1 MASAENIVEG
11 FKTALKITKEAPV
24 VLEVRSGRLFIGTY
38 NEYHSVIY
46 ECASDWADFKII
58 FSQNVAKEIP
68 RAISGGKVNLEVI
81 EDGRAVKLTSVG
93 VKLKLALLDN
103 AVLGLGKL
111 ISKYTKDV
119 FWEVDGKEFHNTL
132 ERVRHSA
139 NDKSIGD
146 VVLRGYHL
154 TKKGDGLEFMASNG
168 ASMSVSTVPL
178 KNKST
183 HEGQILL
190 NPEFHQVSQLL
201 SEETTISFSEDAI
214 SVEAVGDSSIIRAVS
229 LLTKGKAFDY
239 DKVLTTVKDNKHFSK
254 FPTKVLFDALKRTD
268 FFTDENQKYKIGLSL
283 DKVSMTITSSNAYG
297 ESTVAIE
304 ALESNLT
311 TAEYIE
317 LSGVSLL
324 NYLSSTKSDTVSFY
338 WKDASSPIRIDD
350 GVSTEVI
357 VLFRQ

>member
-1 MASAENIVEG
+1 MASAENVVEG
-11 FKTALKITKEAPV
+11 FKTALKITKESPV

-46 ECASDWADFKII
+46 ECASDWADFKVV

-68 RAISGGKVNLEVI
+68 RAISGGKLTLEVVD
-81 EDGRAVKLTSVG
+81 DGRAVKLTSVG

-111 ISKYTKDV
+111 VSKYTKDI
-119 FWEVDGKEFHNTL
+119 FWEIDGKEFHNTL

-178 KNKST
+178 KNPSK
-183 HEGQILL
+183 HEGQVLL

-201 SEETTISFSEDAI
+201 GEDTTLSFSEDAI
-214 SVEAVGDSSIIRAVS
+214 SVESVQGESIIRSVS

-239 DKVLTTVKDNKHFSK
+239 AKVLEAVKGNKKFAKFS
-254 FPTKVLFDALKRTD
+254 TKVLFDALKRTD
-268 FFTDENQKYKIGLSL
+268 FFTDENQKYKVSL
-283 DKVSMTITSSNAYG
+283 TITEGSMTISSSNAYG

-304 ALESNLT
+304 ALDSNLD
-311 TAEYIE
+311 AEEYME

-324 NYLSSTKSDTVSFY
+324 NYLSSTKADSVSFY
-338 WKDASSPIRIDD
+338 WDDTSSPIRIDD